1 MILRYISRGKSNI
14 WIVYRNNFSIKFS
27 LALLGSYLHIFFQLP
42 VPKIWLQHFTAC
54 ILKRYKVEFMLHLR
68 YQILQLSC
76 QKTISIYVKN
86 WNKFLSINFFRI
98 RRKNKNKKPYKNKSC
113 FRRNIKWIKKKIH
126 TFGRYIQQNNIK
138 TTPTQWLINLTNYF

>member
-1 MILRYISRGKSNI
+1 MILRYISRGKLRGRSNI
-14 WIVYRNNFSIKFS
+14 CRMCRNNFSIKFS
-27 LALLGSYLHIFFQLP
+27 LPFWDHIYIFFFNFQFQRLYG
-42 VPKIWLQHFTAC
+42 LHFE
-54 ILKRYKVEFMLHLR
+54 KRSVEFMLHLR